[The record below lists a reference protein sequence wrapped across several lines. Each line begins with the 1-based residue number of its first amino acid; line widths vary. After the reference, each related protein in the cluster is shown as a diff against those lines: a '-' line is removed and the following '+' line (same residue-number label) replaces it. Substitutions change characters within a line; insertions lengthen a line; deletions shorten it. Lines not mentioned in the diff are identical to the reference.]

1 MGWSVVNSLDDI
13 SCLFFMVVFLSLY
26 GYRRKPFLFCFVF
39 ESLSLVSLHYEKH
52 SFMVISFGKSNVEG

>member
-26 GYRRKPFLFCFVF
+26 GYRRKPFFVS
-39 ESLSLVSLHYEKH
+39 ESC
-52 SFMVISFGKSNVEG
+52 VIAL

>member
-13 SCLFFMVVFLSLY
+13 SWLFFLVYMVI
-26 GYRRKPFLFCFVF
+26 GGNLFCFVF

-52 SFMVISFGKSNVEG
+52 SFMAISFGKSNVEG